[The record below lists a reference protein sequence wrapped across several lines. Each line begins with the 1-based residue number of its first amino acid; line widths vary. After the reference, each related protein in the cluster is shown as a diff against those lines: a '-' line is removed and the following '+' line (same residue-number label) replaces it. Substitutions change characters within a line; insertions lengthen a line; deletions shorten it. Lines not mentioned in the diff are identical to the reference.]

1 MMTCPHCQTVN
12 PANARFC
19 FNCGQ
24 PMNLATQTD
33 ETRLNRLAAATPLPL
48 ADKMRAAHL
57 VGERKLVT
65 CLFADVVGSTAL
77 AEGMDPDDWTAIM
90 NHAFDRLSPV
100 VYRYEGTIAR
110 LMGDAILAF
119 FGAPV
124 AHEDDAVRAALT
136 ALDMLAAARSYAEEV
151 RRQHHVEFA
160 IRVGLNTGS
169 VVVGNVGSDLKYEY
183 TAMGDAVNL
192 AARMQSAA
200 R

>member
-1 MMTCPHCQTVN
+1 MTCPHCQTVN

-77 AEGMDPDDWTAIM
+77 AEDMDPEDWTAIM
-90 NHAFDRLSPV
+90 NRAFDVMTRAI
-100 VYRYEGTIAR
+100 YAYEGTVAR

-124 AHEDDAVRAALT
+124 AHEDDPERAVRAAL
-136 ALDMLAAARSYAEEV
+136 DMIASVDEYGQELK
-151 RRQHHVEFA
+151 QNFGIEFR
-160 IRVGLNTGS
+160 IRAGLNTGP
-169 VVVGNVGSDLKYEY
+169 VVVGDVGTDLKYEY
-183 TAMGDAVNL
+183 TAMG
-192 AARMQSAA
+192 
-200 R
+200 